1 MDAARP
7 HLVFVYGT
15 LKRGGSNHA
24 LLAGQTLAGPAR
36 LAAGHALYSLG
47 EYPGLVADPASRDR
61 VTGEIWAVDAAALA
75 RLDELEGL
83 AEGLYARVPA
93 VLDEWPDALTA
104 DARFAA
110 VEVYVYLRD
119 IAGRPRLGDTWPVH

>member
-24 LLAGQTLAGPAR
+24 LLAGQTFVGPAR
-36 LAAGHALYSLG
+36 LAPGFALYSLG
-47 EYPGLVADPASRDR
+47 EYPGLVADPASPHR
-61 VTGEIWAVDAAALA
+61 VTGEIWAVDAAGLA
-75 RLDELEGL
+75 ALDELEGL
-83 AEGLYARVPA
+83 DEDLYARLPA
-93 VLDEWPDALTA
+93 VLDEWPDELSAG
-104 DARFAA
+104 ARFAA

-119 IAGRPRLGDTWPVH
+119 VTGRPRLGDTWPV

>member
-24 LLAGQTLAGPAR
+24 LLAGQDFVGPAR
-36 LAAGHALYSLG
+36 LAPGFALYSLG
-47 EYPGLVADPASRDR
+47 EYPGLVADPASPDR
-61 VTGEIWAVDAAALA
+61 VTGEIWAVDATARA
-75 RLDELEGL
+75 RLDELESL
-83 AEGLYARVPA
+83 DEGLYARLPA
-93 VLDEWPDALTA
+93 VLDEWPDALSVG
-104 DARFAA
+104 ARFAA

-119 IAGRPRLGDTWPVH
+119 VSGRPRLGDTWPV